1 MIEWLDSIWE
11 WILVNKDNLLAFITS
26 TDFVTTM
33 ATAVALFKSMKA
45 TSLNTLSINSV
56 NNTMKKQQVIES
68 DVVDTKSMVS
78 GVSNEVACIKQEVN
92 NCIERVNKVEQ
103 LVIEQDE
110 EIITKL
116 NAMLEVQGIVYA
128 TIKDDAIRNSVNS
141 VVIAAKHCDASS
153 KVKLQEELESL
164 RAELKAKNEELDA
177 AVNKVV
183 EKVIADVPVTT
194 EPVKKSSHLRRF

>member
-1 MIEWLDSIWE
+1 MNEWLDSIWE

-78 GVSNEVACIKQEVN
+78 GVSNEVACIKQEVS

-183 EKVIADVPVTT
+183 EKVIADVPVTA
-194 EPVKKSSHLRRF
+194 EPVKKSNHLRRF